1 MWNHVFVCLSA
12 LAKFSCVTICVNLH
26 ISILPFTSRHGARL
40 REHIA
45 GLGSHETAS
54 PTVQLR
60 WGLRS
65 LTLSPFLGWW
75 VYQPGDV
82 RDVNVE
88 THHHRKSPEELY
100 PMVIRMDK
108 TIPWT
113 APGLWAHLED
123 PAEHIRPFL
132 ERDLCSSCSAP
143 NQTCAENTSNL
154 VKCLCRLQQETIEIA
169 RLKSEMPEVL
179 NIGSGDIASG
189 FQRWQRSPQPNSYT
203 RGRTSSSDSKAVFSF
218 WSLVCPES
226 KQGSSKLKRCQVILF
241 KTGEGRDVS
250 FQALRFDHVE
260 GI

>member
-1 MWNHVFVCLSA
+1 MPFCPRKILMCYNMCKSSHFYTTIHLEAWCPAARTHRRPWVPWNSQSNCAAPLGTEILDSLS
-12 LAKFSCVTICVNLH
+12 L
-26 ISILPFTSRHGARL
+26 SRLVG
-40 REHIA
+40 
-45 GLGSHETAS
+45 
-54 PTVQLR
+54 
-60 WGLRS
+60 
-65 LTLSPFLGWW
+65 

-218 WSLVCPES
+218 WSLICPES